1 MNFVTKGK
9 CIWVSALAT
18 LALCTTAYGQQRT
31 LGDPASGFFGPEIGD
46 WELTLGGSG
55 SSAHD
60 FSGGR
65 GDVTGSLG
73 YYFTPNWALS
83 IRQGIGFSDFGGG
96 SSWSGATR
104 GALDYH
110 FNLDRLRPFVGV
122 NFGGIYGDG
131 VTDTFAAGL
140 EAGLKYYVQP
150 RTFIMGL
157 VEWQWLF
164 KEARDIDDTFDDG
177 QFIYS
182 LAIGFN
188 F

>member
-1 MNFVTKGK
+1 MKSVTTVK
-9 CIWVSALAT
+9 CIWLST
-18 LALCTTAYGQQRT
+18 LITAALCTNAFGQRAFGEPMSDYYGP
-31 LGDPASGFFGPEIGD
+31 DSGD

-60 FSGGR
+60 FDGGR
-65 GDVTGSLG
+65 ADVTGSLG
-73 YYFTPNWALS
+73 YYFTPHWEVS
-83 IRQGIGFSDFGGG
+83 IRQGIGFSDFGE

-104 GALDYH
+104 AALDYH
-110 FNLDRLRPFVGV
+110 FNLDRFRPFLGV

-140 EAGLKYYVQP
+140 EAGLKYYVSSK
-150 RTFIMGL
+150 TFILGMI
-157 VEWQWLF
+157 EWQWLF
-164 KEARDIDDTFDDG
+164 KDASSADDAFDDG

-182 LAIGFN
+182 LAVGFN

>member
-1 MNFVTKGK
+1 MNVGTGK
-9 CIWVSALAT
+9 SIWMSTVVAV
-18 LALCTTAYGQQRT
+18 ALCTTAYGQSRI
-31 LGDPASGFFGPEIGD
+31 GDPSGYYGPETGD

-60 FSGGR
+60 FDGGR
-65 GDVTGSLG
+65 ADLSASIG
-73 YYFTPNWALS
+73 YYINPHWELS
-83 IRQGIGFSDFGGG
+83 LRQGIGFADFGD

-104 GALDYH
+104 GAVDYH
-110 FNLDRLRPFVGV
+110 FDLDRLRPFVGA

-140 EAGLKYYVQP
+140 EAGLKYYVSNK
-150 RTFIMGL
+150 TFILGMI
-157 VEWQWLF
+157 EWQWLF
-164 KEARDIDDTFDDG
+164 KDARSADDAFDDG
-177 QFIYS
+177 QFIYT